1 MVLRNLLFYAC
12 FLLNGFPFEAVAQA
26 QAQQPKNIT
35 FNDFIR
41 VVMNFHPVARQAGLL
56 QDAANAELMK
66 QKGALDPKL
75 VSMYEEK
82 NYSEKNYL
90 RAFTAEM
97 KIPTWFGPEIKA
109 GYESILGDVV
119 NPESRTPSAGLPYAG
134 ISVPL
139 GQGLFI
145 DSRRAAIKAARIGQ
159 DLALAERIKLV
170 NKLYLEAGKE
180 YWDWTAKYRRLSLQ
194 RLGLVLAIDRFKA
207 VRERVL
213 QGDLAGLDTVEAKV
227 EVQNRTILYL
237 QASLDN
243 KNALFDLSNFL
254 WNENMAPLEID
265 TTWIPTDTI
274 FENTTLLDSLTAW
287 VSFASLNHPDIRI
300 TQNKLAQGTLYLKN
314 SKDQLK
320 PDLRLNYNLLGESAL
335 VNATSP
341 AWNFLQNNY
350 KWGIT
355 FSYPLLL
362 RKERASVNLARI
374 SLTRSRLELDL
385 KRKNIETDIFM
396 SHNKLAQQVRQRN
409 ELQDLIRYALLLRD
423 GEQSRFIGGESSF
436 FLVNTREINLINQ
449 QIRMAE
455 LIASLRKSEL
465 EMMHASGLRLWRN

>member
-1 MVLRNLLFYAC
+1 MIFRNLLLAI
-12 FLLNGFPFEAVAQA
+12 LLVLTGFRSETL
-26 QAQQPKNIT
+26 AQQPRSIN
-35 FNDFIR
+35 FSDFIR
-41 VVMNFHPVARQAGLL
+41 IVMNFHPVARQARLV
-56 QDAANAELMK
+56 QDAAKAELMK

-75 VSMYEEK
+75 SSMYEEK
-82 NYSEKNYL
+82 NFSEKNYL

-97 KIPTWFGPEIKA
+97 KIPTWYGPEIKA

-134 ISVPL
+134 LSIPI

-145 DSRRAAIKAARIGQ
+145 DSRRAAIKVARIGQ

-180 YWDWTAKYRRLSLQ
+180 YWDWTAKYRRMSLQ
-194 RLGLVLAIDRFKA
+194 RIGLGLALDRFKA
-207 VRERVL
+207 VKERVI
-213 QGDLAGLDTVEAKV
+213 QGDLPGLDTVEARV

-243 KNALFDLSNFL
+243 KNALFELSNFL
-254 WNENMAPLEID
+254 WNENMAPLELD
-265 TTWIPTDTI
+265 TTWFPIDTV
-274 FENTTLLDSLTAW
+274 FSNTTYLDSLRAW
-287 VSFASLNHPDIRI
+287 ISFASLNHPDIRI
-300 TQNKLAQGTLYLKN
+300 TQNKLAQGTIYLKN
-314 SKDQLK
+314 SRDQLK

-335 VNATSP
+335 VNASSP

-350 KWGIT
+350 KWGLT

-362 RKERASVNLARI
+362 RKERASVNLAKI

-385 KRKNIETDIFM
+385 KRKTIETDIFLA
-396 SHNKLAQQVRQRN
+396 HNKLAQQVKQRT
-409 ELQDLIRYALLLRD
+409 ELLDLIRYASLLRD
-423 GEQSRFIGGESSF
+423 GEQLRFIGGESSF

-465 EMMHASGLRLWRN
+465 EMMHASGLLLWAN